1 MSAVVQTPEPQLRPM
16 TVDDLD
22 AVMVIELAVYP
33 YPWTRR
39 IMADCL
45 HVGYRCRVGEI
56 DGILAG
62 YGIMSTG
69 VGEAHILNLCVV
81 DRFRR
86 RGLGEALLI
95 ILLDEAQALKVNDV
109 FLEVR
114 PSNCVALR
122 LYERLGFNQV
132 GVRKDYYPAA
142 GGREDAVIFALSLAP
157 RD

>member
-1 MSAVVQTPEPQLRPM
+1 MSAVVQILEPRLRPM

-22 AVMVIELAVYP
+22 AVMAIELAAYP

-45 HVGYRCRVGEI
+45 RVGYRCRVGEI
-56 DGILAG
+56 DGVFAG

-69 VGEAHILNLCVV
+69 AGEAHILNLCVA
-81 DRFRR
+81 DEFRR
-86 RGLGEALLI
+86 GGLGEILLTA
-95 ILLDEAQALKVNDV
+95 LLDEAQTLKVDDV

-122 LYERLGFNQV
+122 LYERLGFNQA

-142 GGREDAVIFALSLAP
+142 GGREDALIFALNLTL
-157 RD
+157 RG